1 MPSQKSFLRKA
12 IRIPR
17 RQDEIVASEPDDSD
31 GNVEKESLKTNSS
44 DSEKSKLRSRSAK
57 RRPRAA
63 DAMISSDNTI
73 SESSSDESA
82 ETFYS
87 SLEKVEAIKDHLNTT
102 LKMVDELEQDLLLQ
116 EKEQEK

>member
-31 GNVEKESLKTNSS
+31 GNVEKESLKTN
-44 DSEKSKLRSRSAK
+44 SEKSKLRSRSAK